1 MNKKAIGLFSGGLD
15 SCIAVKLMLE
25 QGFDVVCLSF
35 DLWKFPKNT
44 ATDHHLREKAE
55 ALGAE
60 FKAIDL
66 SLEFPSVLA
75 SPRWHYGSSV
85 NPCIDCKLLMLR
97 KAAEEM
103 KNEDAALV
111 FTGEVLGQ
119 RPMTQNKP
127 IMKVLEKE
135 SGLQGRLL
143 RPLSARLFPPT
154 IPETEGI
161 VDREKLLDIQGRGRR
176 RQMDLAE
183 KYGLYDYPNPAGGC
197 VLTEKEY
204 GARFLDMLKYSGKP
218 LDAEALEILK
228 YGRHF
233 RLSPDAKLVVGRDE
247 KDNDRLEAFKKDR
260 IVFRTVDKVGPLA
273 LLEGKPD
280 RAEIETASRIAA
292 RYSKEK
298 YSDCVRIDI
307 IQDDNITQMTAKP
320 LPDAEI
326 ENFRIYFNRKDL
338 TQMIEERI
346 RKRRES
352 VPGK

>member
-15 SCIAVKLMLE
+15 SCLAVKLMLE

-35 DLWKFPKNT
+35 DLWKFPNNI
-44 ATDHHLREKAE
+44 AAEHPLREKAE
-55 ALGAE
+55 ALGAR
-60 FKAIDL
+60 FKAVDL
-66 SLEFPSVLA
+66 SFEFPAVLS

-103 KNEDAALV
+103 RNENAVLV

-127 IMKVLEKE
+127 IMKVLERE

-143 RPLSARLFPPT
+143 RPLCAKLFPPT
-154 IPETEGI
+154 IPETEKI

-176 RQMDLAE
+176 RQMDLAKE
-183 KYGLYDYPNPAGGC
+183 YGLHDYPNPAGGC

-247 KDNDRLEAFKKDR
+247 KDNDRLEAFTEGR
-260 IVFRTVDKVGPLA
+260 IVFRTVDNVGPLA

-280 RAEIETASRIAA
+280 RAEIETASRITA
-292 RYSKEK
+292 RYSKDK
-298 YSDCVRIDI
+298 NYDCVRIDI
-307 IQDDNITQMTAKP
+307 IQDDNITQMTAEP
-320 LPDAEI
+320 FPDAEL
-326 ENFRIYFNRKDL
+326 ENFRIYFNRNNL
-338 TQMIEERI
+338 TQLTEERI
-346 RKRRES
+346 RKRRQS

>member
-25 QGFDVVCLSF
+25 QGFDVLCLSF
-35 DLWKFPKNT
+35 DLWKFPNNI
-44 ATDHHLREKAE
+44 AAEHPLREKAE

-60 FKAIDL
+60 FKAVDL
-66 SLEFPSVLA
+66 SLEFPAVLTA
-75 SPRWHYGSSV
+75 PRWHYGSSV

-97 KAAEEM
+97 KAAKEM
-103 KNEDAALV
+103 ENEDAVLV

-127 IMKVLEKE
+127 IMKVLERE
-135 SGLQGRLL
+135 SGLPGRLL
-143 RPLSARLFPPT
+143 RPLCAKLFPPT

-176 RQMDLAE
+176 RQMNLAE
-183 KYGLYDYPNPAGGC
+183 KYGLHDYPNPAGGC

-204 GARFLDMLKYSGKP
+204 GARFLDMLKYSEKP

-233 RLSPDAKLVVGRDE
+233 RLSPDAKLVVGRDD
-247 KDNDRLEAFKKDR
+247 KDNVRLEAFRKGR
-260 IVFRTVDKVGPLA
+260 VVFRTVDKVGPLA
-273 LLEGKPD
+273 LLEGTPD
-280 RAEIETASRIAA
+280 RAEIETAARITA

-298 YSDCVRIDI
+298 YSESVRIDI
-307 IQDDNITQMTAKP
+307 IQGDNIKQMTAEP
-320 LPDAEI
+320 FPEAEI
-326 ENFRIYFNRKDL
+326 ENFRIFFNRKEL
-338 TQMIEERI
+338 TQMIDERI

>member
-15 SCIAVKLMLE
+15 SCLAVKLMLE
-25 QGFDVVCLSF
+25 QGFDVLCLSF
-35 DLWKFPKNT
+35 DLWKFPDNAT
-44 ATDHHLREKAE
+44 AEHPLGEKAE
-55 ALGAE
+55 ALGAK
-60 FKAIDL
+60 FKAVDL
-66 SLEFPSVLA
+66 SLEYPAVLC

-103 KNEDAALV
+103 KNENAVLV

-135 SGLQGRLL
+135 SRLQGRLL
-143 RPLSARLFPPT
+143 RPLCAKLFPPT
-154 IPETEGI
+154 IPETDGI

-176 RQMDLAE
+176 RQMDMAKE
-183 KYGLYDYPNPAGGC
+183 YGLTDYPNPAGGC

-204 GARFLDMLKYSGKP
+204 GARFLDMLKYTGKP

-233 RLSPDAKLVVGRDE
+233 RLSRSAKLVVGRDE
-247 KDNDRLEAFKKDR
+247 KDNDRLEAFTEGR

-273 LLEGKPD
+273 LLEGKPSPV
-280 RAEIETASRIAA
+280 EIETAARITA

-298 YSDCVRIDI
+298 YSESVRIDI
-307 IQDDNITQMTAKP
+307 IQDDNVTQMTAKP
-320 LPDAEI
+320 LLDAEI
-326 ENFRIYFNRKDL
+326 ENFRIFFNRKEL
-338 TQMIEERI
+338 TQLIEERI
-346 RKRRES
+346 RKRRAS
-352 VPGK
+352 FAGK

>member
-15 SCIAVKLMLE
+15 SCLAVKLIFD

-35 DLWKFPKNT
+35 DLWKFPDT
-44 ATDHHLREKAE
+44 TSVEHPLREKAE
-55 ALGAE
+55 AFGAE

-66 SLEFPSVLA
+66 SLEFPAVLA
-75 SPRWHYGSSV
+75 APRWHYGSSV

-103 KNEDAALV
+103 RKENAVLV

-119 RPMTQNKP
+119 RPMTQTKRMMN
-127 IMKVLEKE
+127 MLEKQ
-135 SGLQGRLL
+135 SDLKGRLL
-143 RPLSARLFPPT
+143 RPLCAKLFPLT

-176 RQMDLAE
+176 RQMELAKE
-183 KYGLYDYPNPAGGC
+183 YGLNDYPTPAGGC

-204 GARFLDMLKYSGKP
+204 GARFLDMLKNRGKP
-218 LDAEALEILK
+218 PDAESLEILK

-247 KDNDRLEAFKKDR
+247 KDNARLEGFKKGR

-273 LLEGKPD
+273 LLEGKPGP
-280 RAEIETASRIAA
+280 AEIETAARITA

-298 YSDCVRIDI
+298 YSESVRIDI
-307 IQDDNITQMTAKP
+307 IRNDNITQVTAEP
-320 LPDAEI
+320 LPDSEI
-326 ENFRIYFNRKDL
+326 ENFRIYFNRKEL
-338 TQMIEERI
+338 KQMVSERI
-346 RKRRES
+346 RQKSES